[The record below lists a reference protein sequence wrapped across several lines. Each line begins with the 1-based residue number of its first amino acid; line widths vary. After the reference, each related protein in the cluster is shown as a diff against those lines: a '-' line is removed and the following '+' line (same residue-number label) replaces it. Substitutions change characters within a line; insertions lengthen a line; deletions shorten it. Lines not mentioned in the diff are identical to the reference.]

1 MAASIEGARERLV
14 FCHLLKIPAFDA
26 MTDKPVIPNSLDIA
40 AGLNNQ
46 DRRTRPVKQMK
57 HACEV
62 AQFNFNRKLC
72 YRVVHLGSDS
82 HGLKNGTRNG
92 TRIHTKAQFEK
103 EICTNY
109 FFLIVFI
116 VTRAIFRAPFWPS
129 ESGMELEY

>member
-62 AQFNFNRKLC
+62 SQFNFNRKLC
-72 YRVVHLGSDS
+72 YRLVHLVEDKLFRQLYKSNV
-82 HGLKNGTRNG
+82 LVL
-92 TRIHTKAQFEK
+92 EV
-103 EICTNY
+103 CTGDIGY
-109 FFLIVFI
+109 
-116 VTRAIFRAPFWPS
+116 
-129 ESGMELEY
+129 YD